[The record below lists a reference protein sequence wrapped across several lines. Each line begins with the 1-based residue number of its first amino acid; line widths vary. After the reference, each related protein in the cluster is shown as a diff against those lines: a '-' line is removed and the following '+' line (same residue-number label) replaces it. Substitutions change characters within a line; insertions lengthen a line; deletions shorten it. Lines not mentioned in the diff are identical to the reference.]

1 MATLDAV
8 CTIMARVAPL
18 RLAESWDNVGLLA
31 GDRAA
36 KVGKIMVCLTIT
48 PDVVDEAIAQHAD
61 LIVVHHPL
69 PFKPMAKITTD
80 SIPGAML
87 WKLIGA
93 KIAIYSAHTAFDS
106 ATGGVNQMWAEA
118 LGLDRIRPLV
128 DLPTATDAVK
138 TDAVKTDAAQVGSPS
153 ADSALSKKVEGSGR
167 YGRLSIPV
175 TLGSLAT
182 MAGEVGGG
190 PKPRFVGTA
199 EQSVQSVASA
209 CGSGGSFLAAA
220 KRRGCDAL
228 VTGEATFHTCLE
240 ARSMGIGLV
249 LLGHFHSERFAMER
263 LSETLAA
270 ELPDVTVWASRDEC
284 DPMLQPN

>member
-36 KVGKIMVCLTIT
+36 KVEKIMACLTIT
-48 PDVVDEAIAQHAD
+48 PDVVDEAIAQNAD

-128 DLPTATDAVK
+128 ELPI
-138 TDAVKTDAAQVGSPS
+138 AAGTKQVGSS
-153 ADSALSKKVEGSGR
+153 IVAVSSGQTVEGSGR
-167 YGRLSIPV
+167 YGRLPSPV
-175 TLGSLAT
+175 TLESLAS
-182 MAGEVGGG
+182 MAGEVSGG
-190 PKPRFVGTA
+190 PRPRLVGA
-199 EQSVQSVASA
+199 ADQSVQAVAFA

-220 KRRGCDAL
+220 KRRGCHAL

-263 LSETLAA
+263 LSEALAA
-270 ELPDVTVWASRDEC
+270 ELPDLTVWASRDEC
-284 DPMLQPN
+284 DPLQQAD